1 MQIDKI
7 FYRRYNVRMEERFSR
22 TALLLGETGV
32 KKLRKSR
39 VAVFGLGGVGSWCA
53 EALARAGV
61 GTLALVDKDRVEE
74 SNLNRQLVALSSTV
88 GRPKAEVMR
97 ERVLDIFPACN
108 VQAHELF
115 YLPETAHL
123 FPLGEYDYIADC
135 IDNVTAKIHL
145 ICAAGAAGAPVI
157 SAMGA
162 GNKLRADGF
171 RVSDLAETNVDPLAR
186 VMRREL
192 KKRGIEHLPV
202 VWSDELPKGG
212 DRETV
217 GSVPFVPP
225 VMGLLMAGFIVGEL
239 VNDLS

>member
-1 MQIDKI
+1 
-7 FYRRYNVRMEERFSR
+7 MEERFSR
-22 TALLLGETGV
+22 TALLLGEAGV
-32 KKLRKSR
+32 EKLRKSR

-74 SNLNRQLVALSSTV
+74 SNLNRQLVALTSTV

-123 FPLGEYDYIADC
+123 FPLGESDYNADC
-135 IDNVTAKIHL
+135 IHNVTPKIHL
-145 ICAAGAAGAPVI
+145 ICSPGAPGAPVI

-171 RVSDLAETNVDPLAR
+171 RVSDLAETRVDPLAR

-202 VWSDELPKGG
+202 VWSDELPKKG
-212 DRETV
+212 DPDAV
-217 GSVPFVPP
+217 GSVSFVPP